1 MLSAVNKC
9 PLKMG
14 DMPVSYAT
22 KNQMFSGDKVF
33 RCFIL
38 QEIILNKF
46 QQYLC
51 NFSGRELYTTMTVG
65 TF

>member
-22 KNQMFSGDKVF
+22 KDQMFLGDKVI
-33 RCFIL
+33 RCIVL
-38 QEIILNKF
+38 QELILKTF